1 MASSWPALRLA
12 RDDLPMTPHNPRYL
26 DVLLRSANGRRE
38 LARSA
43 IAGALL
49 LFPTA
54 CGSSDQAAFAS
65 SSSSIGSSSGALTDD
80 STSTSTSSSKS
91 ASSSSTNG
99 SGSVFPVGGELVVS
113 FAYEPSS
120 NMAKRPF
127 VAVWVEDLD
136 GNLVD
141 TISLW
146 FESGKGMRWIDE
158 LRQWYSAGGTDD
170 MSMSSATRV
179 AGEYTVAWDG
189 TDSNGDPVPHGEY
202 VVYIEAAREHGPY
215 SITSATV
222 TVSDSGS
229 TVAFADDGE
238 LSNASAELIA

>member
-1 MASSWPALRLA
+1 M
-12 RDDLPMTPHNPRYL
+12 
-26 DVLLRSANGRRE
+26 
-38 LARSA
+38 
-43 IAGALL
+43 
-49 LFPTA
+49 
-54 CGSSDQAAFAS
+54 
-65 SSSSIGSSSGALTDD
+65 
-80 STSTSTSSSKS
+80 
-91 ASSSSTNG
+91 
-99 SGSVFPVGGELVVS
+99 
-113 FAYEPSS
+113 
-120 NMAKRPF
+120 
-127 VAVWVEDLD
+127 WVEDLD